1 MLMFILTEMWV
12 LLVKNIDRDINGKM
26 RCEDIRG
33 NGKDG
38 MR

>member
-1 MLMFILTEMWV
+1 MLMFISKETWV
-12 LLVKNIDRDINGKM
+12 LLVKNIGEM
-26 RCEDIRG
+26 RCEDASG